1 MRSKY
6 KNTIYKKLIYF
17 FGESKTDLIVRYK
30 QKLLNYVFD
39 IQKSFLRNILLF
51 LGFKKVIFK
60 PYDLINIKKD
70 FPAIIFH
77 GFNGITFIGN
87 KKYLNKSIFLKDYT
101 RDSGYLSLKLIAELN
116 NGLIPISFLESNY
129 LQYSDYELVQ
139 KRRKIKVGDY
149 GGEINSRILV
159 GDKSLP
165 VVHVP
170 FIEGFF
176 HFYIELIPVILQ
188 RINSNCFI
196 LHIPRDSFYL
206 RILNYFKLNYVEFPS
221 SDLYKFNS
229 DLTIVKNGLYPT
241 KNDVLILKNYHS
253 SLLTHDLSG
262 SNRIYI
268 TRRNNK
274 NGRRIINE
282 KFIIEFLL
290 KLNFL
295 VIDPDD
301 IVFSEQIRLMQSA
314 SILISA
320 HGAALSHLVC
330 VPKECKVIEL
340 NGDTDV
346 RWHYY
351 KIAQHLS
358 LDYMLLIGKTLND
371 KEFFIEVERIKS
383 ALCLAWE

>member
-1 MRSKY
+1 MISKFR
-6 KNTIYKKLIYF
+6 NTIYDNLINF
-17 FGESKTDLIVRYK
+17 FGKSKTDSIIRYK
-30 QKLLNYVFD
+30 HKLMNYVFSV
-39 IQKSFLRNILLF
+39 QQRFLRNILLF
-51 LGFKKVIFK
+51 LGFKRIIFK
-60 PYDLINIKKD
+60 RYDLVNIKKD
-70 FPAIIFH
+70 FPAIVFH
-77 GFNGITFIGN
+77 GFNGLTYIGN
-87 KKYLNKSIFLKDYT
+87 KKYINKRVFLKDYT
-101 RDSGYLSLKLIAELN
+101 HDSGYLSLKLIAELN
-116 NGLIPISFLESNY
+116 NGLIPISILECNY
-129 LQYSDYELVQ
+129 LQFSDYELVH
-139 KRRKIKVGDY
+139 KKRKIKVGDY
-149 GGEINSRILV
+149 GGEINARILV

-170 FIEGFF
+170 FLEGFF
-176 HFYIELIPVILQ
+176 HFYIELIPAILQ
-188 RINSNCFI
+188 RIKSNCFI

-206 RILNYFKLNYVEFPS
+206 AILDYFELNYVEFPS

-241 KNDVLILKNYHS
+241 KNDLLILRNYLS
-253 SLLTHDLSG
+253 SILTHDLSG
-262 SNRIYI
+262 SVRIYI

-282 KFIIEFLL
+282 KFILDFLL

-295 VIDPDD
+295 IIDPDEM
-301 IVFSEQIRLMQSA
+301 IFSEQIKLMQSA

-351 KIAQHLS
+351 KIAQHLG
-358 LDYMLLIGKTLND
+358 LDYMLLIGKTLNE
-371 KEFFIEVERIKS
+371 KEFFIEVERIDS
-383 ALCLAWE
+383 ALCLVSE